1 MPLHKLT
8 LRVTSVLVFALLC
21 SGICTAQ
28 VAPTRHRQN
37 RRRPVPTYRS
47 TPSVALSPGSWSQ
60 LAKLMVKGYTNGLG
74 QEIAV
79 SGETVVAGTYP
90 TYSKAAYV
98 FLGSATGWRNSLPV
112 AALGLP
118 ASDTH
123 SFASVAIDGDTI
135 VFGSPSDDPS
145 HPSYVLV
152 YIKPSSGWTDMFPT
166 ATLTSSDTEDGS
178 FGQSVSINGDTIVV
192 GDDPP
197 FGTSPGD
204 AYVYVKPSGGWTNMT
219 QTAKLTPSD
228 GLVNDSFG
236 CSVSVNG
243 STIVVGANQSPFGIG
258 KAYVF
263 VQPVGGWTDMTQT
276 AELTA
281 SDAATGADVGGSVS
295 VAGDNILIGAS
306 NIYNLSYPPGRA
318 YVYTKPEAGWSNMTQ
333 TAELSAADPR
343 GANFFGGSVSISG
356 KLAAVGASSRGIPPY
371 DSQGGVY
378 IFEEPLGGWQN
389 AKGDIVLTAS
399 DVHISAR
406 LGSSVSISGKI
417 VVGGSD
423 LLYPGFVY
431 VFGLP

>member
-1 MPLHKLT
+1 MPLRT
-8 LRVTSVLVFALLC
+8 FPLRVASVLLFALLW
-21 SGICTAQ
+21 SAISMAQ
-28 VAPTRHRQN
+28 VAPVRPRRN
-37 RRRPVPTYRS
+37 VRRPVPRYRS

-60 LAKLMVKGYTNGLG
+60 LAQLMVKGYTNGFG
-74 QEIAV
+74 QEVAV
-79 SGETVVAGTYP
+79 SGKTVVAGTYP

-98 FLGSATGWRNSLPV
+98 FLGSATGWQNSLPV
-112 AALGLP
+112 AALGVP

-123 SFASVAIDGDTI
+123 FFASVAIDGDTI
-135 VFGSPSDDPS
+135 VIGSPSDDPS
-145 HPSYVLV
+145 YPSYVFV
-152 YIKPSSGWTDMFPT
+152 YVKPSSGWTDMFPT
-166 ATLTSSDTEDGS
+166 ATLTPSDTEDGS
-178 FGQSVSINGDTIVV
+178 FGQSVSINGDTVVV

-197 FGTSPGD
+197 FSTSPGD

-228 GLVNDSFG
+228 GLVNDGFG
-236 CSVSVNG
+236 GSVSVNG
-243 STIVVGANQSPFGIG
+243 STIVVGADQAPFGIG

-281 SDAATGADVGGSVS
+281 SDAAAGADVGGSVS

-318 YVYTKPEAGWSNMTQ
+318 YMYTKPEAGWSNMSQ

-356 KLAAVGASSRGIPPY
+356 KLAAVGAFARGVPPY
-371 DSQGGVY
+371 DTQGGIY

-389 AKGDIVLTAS
+389 TAGNIVLTAS
-399 DVHISAR
+399 DAHIFAG
-406 LGSSVSISGKI
+406 LGSSVSINGK
-417 VVGGSD
+417 VVVAGTAISD
-423 LLYPGFVY
+423 SDT
-431 VFGLP
+431 